1 MSAEYIAF
9 VTRSKLPS
17 TAELVRAMSSRGFLV
32 EVDTEQSFADLSGK
46 VPVKVDGADV
56 DVSVSVA
63 AVDAASMPEAD
74 VDPQVVRQ
82 VLKNTDTRITFMGE
96 GSGEAWARDIARAVG
111 LLACGAFANPAQG
124 RLINFGR

>member
-17 TAELVRAMSSRGFLV
+17 TAELARAMSSRGFTV
-32 EVDTEQSFADLSGK
+32 EVDTEQSFAELSGK
-46 VPVKVDGADV
+46 VPVSIDGAAV
-56 DVSVSVA
+56 DVSVAVA
-63 AVDAASMPEAD
+63 PVDPASMPEAD

-82 VLKNTDTRITFMGE
+82 VVKNTDTRITFTGE
-96 GSGEAWARDIARAVG
+96 GTGEAWARDIARAVG

-124 RLINFGR
+124 KLINFGR

>member
-17 TAELVRAMSSRGFLV
+17 TAELVRAMSSRGFRV

-82 VLKNTDTRITFMGE
+82 VVKNTDTRITFTGE